1 LIEYAQNTAHDRLH
15 AHVLMFEADKKQMNR
30 TLLVADIFGSIA
42 LIALLDFRASADL
55 TLPVLFAFP
64 LVLCVW
70 PRSKKL
76 LWATATVA
84 ICLSTKASIKGFAR
98 GFTLVEF
105 LTLRAA
111 FLHPG
116 IALVNRGLIVLT
128 LLTLTILIHLWI
140 SKSERVVLHA
150 EDVERSNQRL
160 LATNGQL
167 ENELVRIRTITGAV
181 NKKITGV
188 RKKEKRKPLVLTIKQ
203 YQALAEQLSDLHR
216 IMVVAAM
223 CTSLRPPEVLA
234 LRWEQL
240 DFATGLM
247 VVRKSVARG
256 DASARKSKTSKEE
269 IPMDPLFKEALLEWR
284 NKNTSTGLVFPSHIT
299 GGCYD
304 AGSIQRRYFRPAAAK
319 LGLSGLSWHTFP
331 HSYRSWIDKAGGP
344 IEVQEKLMRHPKVP
358 IMMKTHIDDTS
369 PKRKANGKVTRP
381 ISPAIRC

>member
-1 LIEYAQNTAHDRLH
+1 
-15 AHVLMFEADKKQMNR
+15 MNR
-30 TLLVADIFGSIA
+30 TLLMADIFGSIA
-42 LIALLDFRASADL
+42 LIALLDFRTSAEL
-55 TLPVLFAFP
+55 TLSVFFAFP

-84 ICLSTKASIKGFAR
+84 ISLSVGAGIKE
-98 GFTLVEF
+98 FTRVEF
-105 LTLRAA
+105 LNPMAA
-111 FLHPG
+111 LLHPG
-116 IALVNRGLIVLT
+116 IALANRGLIILT

-150 EDVERSNQRL
+150 EDVERSNQSL
-160 LATNGQL
+160 LAKNGQL
-167 ENELVRIRTITGAV
+167 ENELVRIRTITGGV
-181 NKKITGV
+181 NKKITKV
-188 RKKEKRKPLVLTIKQ
+188 RKKEKQKVLALTIKQ

-223 CTSLRPPEVLA
+223 CTSLRAPEVLA

-247 VVRKSVARG
+247 VVRKSVVRG
-256 DASARKSKTSKEE
+256 DASARKSKASTEE

-304 AGSIQRRYFRPAAAK
+304 AGSIQRNYFRPAAAK
-319 LGLSGLSWHTFP
+319 LGLSRVSWHTFP
-331 HSYRSWIDKAGGP
+331 HSYRSWMDKAGGP
-344 IEVQEKLMRHPKVP
+344 IEVQEKLMRHPNVP
-358 IMMKTHIDDTS
+358 IMMTTQIDGTS
-369 PKRKANGKVTRP
+369 PKRKANGKVTRQ
-381 ISPAIRC
+381 ISPTVRFRVSAEAP